1 MLIDNLFSGV
11 VDFTDGSLSS
21 SVGITGSATY
31 GSSVISGVDSTI
43 IPGLTSGLPVKAL
56 PEGIINPSTTIVS
69 LGYDTIV
76 FSDPVGY
83 TGSANFYI
91 GLSSGNYLL
100 NNALFVDVN
109 NIYNVG
115 DIPDYQ
121 IGASGGLGI
130 SPFAIY
136 TQGRYNGQKNLKAIY
151 EKYIITKVLSRN
163 TVTNRFSAIVT
174 WGFAGSAPSSV
185 NSGQTVI
192 PITQLSPI
200 NLLPPIID
208 YRAFNYRNLPGGQ
221 PFNQEILNVLDFGGS
236 GGGTG
241 DTGPTGAAG
250 STGSQGIT
258 GPSGPTGSQG
268 VAGPTG
274 FQGITGSQGVTGP
287 TGPSGQGYAMV
298 GNLNGLTIPI
308 GTTFYIGIGANTNTS
323 VEIARRTCVVAGTV
337 TYFYLR
343 TVAAMT
349 GSMAITLM
357 KNGVATAM
365 SFTIAATSAGA
376 LYSTTSNTF
385 TVADGD
391 ELSIR
396 IVQSTATSTGITSYG
411 FLIK

>member
-21 SVGITGSATY
+21 SVGITGRATY

-258 GPSGPTGSQG
+258 G
-268 VAGPTG
+268 
-274 FQGITGSQGVTGP
+274 SQGVTGP

-323 VEIARRTCVVAGTV
+323 TETARRTCVVAGTV

-343 TVAAMT
+343 TSGVMT

>member
-258 GPSGPTGSQG
+258 G
-268 VAGPTG
+268 
-274 FQGITGSQGVTGP
+274 SQGVTGP

-323 VEIARRTCVVAGTV
+323 TEIARRTCVVAGTV